1 MTYFKSIIIN
11 FTFEPLQSL
20 TQPDVYK
27 IPNLSFIEMEHPKSP
42 RIISKIER
50 HKDKLNPVIVDRT
63 KQDMIPV

>member
-27 IPNLSFIEMEHPKSP
+27 IPTLSFIEMENSFNVKQPNILFTP
-42 RIISKIER
+42 QVSK
-50 HKDKLNPVIVDRT
+50 DN
-63 KQDMIPV
+63 